1 MWPKLS
7 SIILQWAGSLVK
19 RHHNKT
25 NLVLCHTDTIFW
37 LFLIRWLAKRVSFH
51 RDKSIIFYCSQF
63 NCLSEWLK
71 EIHGPRW
78 CRPLPLLLQ
87 IIFCIWASESD
98 QSACRE
104 RKQSRKVMFICRV
117 LDRAMSTEPDSL
129 HRTNYIL
136 LVLFKR
142 KALGDR
148 WSTAF
153 SFSTAFCYL
162 N

>member
-71 EIHGPRW
+71 EIHGLRW

-87 IIFCIWASESD
+87 IIFCTLSLWIRPECMSREKTKQESHVHL
-98 QSACRE
+98 QGFRQSYVNRTWFITQNQLHSACTLQKKGTWR
-104 RKQSRKVMFICRV
+104 QMVNCFFFFNSF
-117 LDRAMSTEPDSL
+117 
-129 HRTNYIL
+129 L
-136 LVLFKR
+136 LP
-142 KALGDR
+142 
-148 WSTAF
+148 
-153 SFSTAFCYL
+153 
-162 N
+162 